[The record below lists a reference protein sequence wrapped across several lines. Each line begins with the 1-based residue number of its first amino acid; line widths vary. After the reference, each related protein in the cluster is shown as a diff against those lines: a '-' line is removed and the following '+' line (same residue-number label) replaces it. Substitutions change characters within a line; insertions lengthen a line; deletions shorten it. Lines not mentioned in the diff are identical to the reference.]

1 MSLSAIPKLPH
12 ATTADIKQ
20 DSILKAFASIPI
32 LCDMLPFAVPVWYRV
47 GTLIIRFDD
56 NTIFWYYKVMNK
68 KHQRTLEAIFRQ
80 PVQSNV
86 VWKDIESLMRH
97 LKAEITEGEGSRVRF
112 ALNGVRATFHRP
124 HPKKETDKGALV
136 SVRRFLENAGVK
148 P

>member
-1 MSLSAIPKLPH
+1 M
-12 ATTADIKQ
+12 DI
-20 DSILKAFASIPI
+20 
-32 LCDMLPFAVPVWYRV
+32 
-47 GTLIIRFDD
+47 
-56 NTIFWYYKVMNK
+56 NN
-68 KHQRTLEAIFRQ
+68 KHQRTLEAIFKH

-86 VWKDIESLMRH
+86 VWKDIESLLRH
-97 LKAEITEGEGSRVRF
+97 LNAEITEGEGSRVRF